1 MPQVDTPTGTHT
13 GTKLLIA
20 IHTGT
25 PIRVTTM
32 QAPWHRKRRFP
43 LRPARHQATSTA
55 PIANTAMTT
64 PEAVC
69 ETTGRSS
76 AALLQLMWLASPTLP
91 IGGFSY
97 SEGLEAAVDSGL
109 VSDEASATHWLTDQ
123 LHLGLGRG
131 ELVVVAQAI
140 AAWREQAFPRLQ
152 ALNDWVHH
160 TRESDELRQQTVQM
174 GSSLMSWRKSLGE
187 PIVGWDTSA
196 LGAITYPVAFASAL
210 AATGASVREGLLTF
224 AFGWA
229 ENMAQAAIKSVPLGQ
244 SAGQRMVMRLKHEI
258 PKVVEAALLRG
269 DEDRQAFTPMLALLS
284 AQHEMQYS
292 RLFRS

>member
-1 MPQVDTPTGTHT
+1 M
-13 GTKLLIA
+13 
-20 IHTGT
+20 
-25 PIRVTTM
+25 
-32 QAPWHRKRRFP
+32 
-43 LRPARHQATSTA
+43 A
-55 PIANTAMTT
+55 PIAITGMTT
-64 PEAVC
+64 TES
-69 ETTGRSS
+69 TTGVAQRSS

-97 SEGLEAAVDSGL
+97 SEGLEAAVDQG
-109 VSDEASATHWLTDQ
+109 VVHDEPSATHWLVDQ

-140 AAWREQAFPRLQ
+140 AAWRSLDWTRLQ
-152 ALNDWVHH
+152 ALNDWVHQ

-187 PIVGWDTSA
+187 PIVAWDTGTM
-196 LGAITYPVAFASAL
+196 GAVTYPVAFASAL
-210 AATGASVREGLLTF
+210 AATEASIAEGLLAF

-229 ENMAQAAIKSVPLGQ
+229 ENMSQAAIKSVPLGQ
-244 SAGQRMVMRLKHEI
+244 SAGQRIVMRLKQAI
-258 PKVVEAALLRG
+258 PEVMEAALQQS